1 MLAAGVDVKL
11 HYPIA
16 IHQQKGFPW
25 KKKAV
30 VKNVKNGEKNAA
42 QCLSLPMFPELTDE
56 EVDYTIAQLVAWDKA
71 NGKKK

>member
-1 MLAAGVDVKL
+1 VGVKL

-30 VKNVKNGEKNAA
+30 VKKVPNCEKNAA
-42 QCLSLPMFPELTDE
+42 QCLSLPIFPELTDE
-56 EVDYTIAQLVAWDKA
+56 EVDYTVAQLVAWDKA